1 MAKPNPRQILADLF
15 VQGVKGLKIKA
26 TFAGYRNADLVVFS
40 DVQVGNTIL
49 THVHVRVDS
58 LRERE
63 LKRLSRGDRVL
74 LRADPTV
81 YFSPNHKDGN
91 FSLEHVLVKAVLKH
105 AKNYKPGSTET
116 YK

>member
-1 MAKPNPRQILADLF
+1 LSKPNPRQILADLY

-26 TFAGYRNADLVVFS
+26 TFAGYRNKDLVVFS

-49 THVHVRVDS
+49 THVHVPVS
-58 LRERE
+58 ALRERE

-74 LRADPTV
+74 LRADPEV
-81 YFSPNHKDGN
+81 YFSPNHQDGN
-91 FSLEHVLVKAVLKH
+91 FTISHVLVKAILKH
-105 AKNYKPGSTET
+105 AKNYKPGGTET

>member
-1 MAKPNPRQILADLF
+1 MTKPNPRQILADLM
-15 VQGVKGLKIKA
+15 VQGVKGLKVKA
-26 TFAGYRNADLVVFS
+26 TFAGYRNKELVIFS

-49 THVHVRVDS
+49 THVHVRVAA

-63 LKRLSRGDRVL
+63 LKKLAKGDRVL

-81 YFSPNHKDGN
+81 YFSPNHQDGN
-91 FSLEHVLVKAVLKH
+91 FTFEHVLVKAVLKH
-105 AKNYKPGSTET
+105 ARNYKPGDTAT